1 MIADTWLSGVSEM
14 GFSAAAPFSIV
25 VGFAIIV
32 LLVDLLL
39 PPERKW
45 VLPILSLVGVIFS
58 LALVVSW
65 WGREVVGFSG
75 VISLDKFSSFFD
87 IVFLLGTSLVIL
99 NSLFY
104 VRRENIERGEYY
116 SLLLFATSGAMLMAS
131 AVDLI
136 VFFLGLEI
144 LSVSLYVLSGFFR
157 ERAISTE
164 AAMKYFVLGAF
175 ASGFFLYGI
184 ALFYGAAGSTQ
195 YGAMQTMLA
204 SSSESPGMLV
214 YAASALLLVGLCFKL
229 GSVPFHM
236 WVPDVYEGAPTSITG
251 YMSVVSKAAAFA
263 AFVRIFGDGLASI
276 QIDLSRVLWVLAVAT
291 MTLGN
296 LVAISQTNIK
306 RMLAYSS
313 IAHAGYLLVALTA
326 AGKAGYS
333 SILFYTLAYTFMTLG
348 AFGVVALLRR
358 AEGETL
364 EILSYS
370 GLSTRHPALA
380 GAMALFMISLAGI
393 PPTGGFF
400 AKFYVFSAAVGA
412 GYVDLAVLG
421 VLNSLVSVYFYMRIV
436 FLMYMKEEIAPVEAP
451 PSLAARVALAIC
463 VLGTIAMGVFP
474 SGFAD
479 LAASSVAAIF

>member
-1 MIADTWLSGVSEM
+1 MAAETWLSGVSNM

-32 LLVDLLL
+32 LLVDFLL
-39 PPERKW
+39 PPGRKW
-45 VLPILSLVGVIFS
+45 VLPLLSLVGVLAS
-58 LALVVSW
+58 SALVVLW

-75 VISLDKFSSFFD
+75 VISLDRFSSFFD
-87 IVFLLGTSLVIL
+87 LLFLLGTSLVVL
-99 NSLFY
+99 SSFFY
-104 VRRENIERGEYY
+104 ARRENIERGEYY

-157 ERAISTE
+157 ERTVSVE
-164 AAMKYFVLGAF
+164 AAVKYFVLGAF
-175 ASGFFLYGI
+175 ASGLFLYGV

-195 YGAMQTMLA
+195 YGAMQLMLA
-204 SSSESPGMLV
+204 SSEKSPGILV
-214 YAASALLLVGLCFKL
+214 FAASTLLLVGLCFKL

-263 AFVRIFGDGLASI
+263 AFIRIFGTGLVSI
-276 QIDLSRVLWVLAVAT
+276 QVDLSTVLWVLAVAT

-296 LVAISQTNIK
+296 LAAISQTNIK

-333 SILFYTLAYTFMTLG
+333 SILFYTLAYAFMTLG

-358 AEGETL
+358 AEGEAL
-364 EILSYS
+364 AISSYS
-370 GLSTRHPALA
+370 GLSTRYPLLA
-380 GAMALFMISLAGI
+380 AAMALFMISLAGI

-412 GYVDLAVLG
+412 GYVDLAVIG

-436 FLMYMKEEIAPVEAP
+436 FLMYMKEEVEPIEAP
-451 PSLAARVALAIC
+451 SSYAARVALVIC
-463 VLGTIAMGVFP
+463 ALGTIVMGILP
-474 SGFAD
+474 SGFAA
-479 LAASSVAAIF
+479 LVASSVSAIF